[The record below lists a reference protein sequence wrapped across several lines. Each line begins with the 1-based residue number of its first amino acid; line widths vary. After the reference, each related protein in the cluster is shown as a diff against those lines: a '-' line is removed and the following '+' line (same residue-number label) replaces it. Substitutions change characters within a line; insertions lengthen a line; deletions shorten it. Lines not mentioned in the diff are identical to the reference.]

1 MFDEIQTPEPTAV
14 TAAPAAPAQL
24 ADVLALIAGD
34 AEWQAPQYLEETV
47 VPHGGE

>member
-1 MFDEIQTPEPTAV
+1 MFEEIQTPETSAV
-14 TAAPAAPAQL
+14 AAPGAPAEL

-34 AEWQAPQYLEETV
+34 AVRQAPQYLDETV